1 MFNVDLLL
9 DKLFVFEVLLYL
21 PTKSRTN
28 KDIHLTFSYTLF
40 TGKHRFRVERSKPA
54 IVTHQLRSIILLTFV
69 ACTHKL
75 YIYTLIIL
83 LKVNKILTLAGS
95 HVTPSRAPM
104 QIPFRLLHF
113 IQRPLFRENAP
124 QRNASRRIVVS
135 KYCIR
140 APFAHCLAPANI
152 VEREKKMYV
161 VFGCVLDGTT
171 RWWRCASNGNERPK
185 TILPG
190 CVCVM
195 RRICG
200 RYRRYIACLLMA
212 AIVGGFWIVCT
223 RCFAIKFCLWRYD
236 FDFMCTLEANEV
248 REVSVQSRS

>member
-69 ACTHKL
+69 ACTHTL

-104 QIPFRLLHF
+104 QIPSRLLHF
-113 IQRPLFRENAP
+113 IQTPP
-124 QRNASRRIVVS
+124 VS
-135 KYCIR
+135 GKCSATECIAQNSCEQILHTR
-140 APFAHCLAPANI
+140 AVRSLLGAGKHCWT
-152 VEREKKMYV
+152 RKKNV
-161 VFGCVLDGTT
+161 CCVWMCV
-171 RWWRCASNGNERPK
+171 WWHNEMM
-185 TILPG
+185 T
-190 CVCVM
+190 
-195 RRICG
+195 
-200 RYRRYIACLLMA
+200 
-212 AIVGGFWIVCT
+212 
-223 RCFAIKFCLWRYD
+223 
-236 FDFMCTLEANEV
+236 MCE
-248 REVSVQSRS
+248 